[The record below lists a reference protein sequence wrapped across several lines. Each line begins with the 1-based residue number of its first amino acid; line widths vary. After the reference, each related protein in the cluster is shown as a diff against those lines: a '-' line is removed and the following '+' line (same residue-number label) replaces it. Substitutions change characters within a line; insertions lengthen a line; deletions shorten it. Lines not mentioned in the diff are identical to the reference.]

1 MSDTTPNNS
10 GSNPEKKSEYD
21 MNTSDKFEFLSAY
34 IDNEIKSAEE
44 NETIKKR
51 IESEPDIHNRYTF
64 EKLSKNCIRS
74 RVKRIETPLYI
85 YKNIG
90 LGIEEII
97 KNNSAPRILNTHSS
111 ITTNKNPNLSHPNF
125 TNPNYTN
132 QFQNEKTNLK
142 RYLIYGGYA
151 LIALV
156 IMSFAISY
164 YLRSNSELQDNPS
177 FAENDIV
184 SVSRSIFSK
193 VESGQVKTQF
203 NSNNA
208 KELEDSMNK
217 YVDFKV
223 FVPDVKDAELIGGVC
238 NEINGEKLA
247 HFIHKKG
254 NMIIYT
260 LQANLKDV
268 MNHDRIIMCKDFKDN
283 ITSGKNWFPC
293 NKDKN
298 NTAVIWF
305 KDNVV
310 CSSVAHMD
318 SKDISAILTN
328 YK

>member
-21 MNTSDKFEFLSAY
+21 KNTSDKFEFLSAF

-74 RVKRIETPLYI
+74 RIKRIETPLYI

-142 RYLIYGGYA
+142 RYLIYGGMGYSSEA
-151 LIALV
+151 P
-156 IMSFAISY
+156 MDRSY
-164 YLRSNSELQDNPS
+164 RD
-177 FAENDIV
+177 
-184 SVSRSIFSK
+184 SRINRIF
-193 VESGQVKTQF
+193 EGT
-203 NSNNA
+203 
-208 KELEDSMNK
+208 
-217 YVDFKV
+217 
-223 FVPDVKDAELIGGVC
+223 
-238 NEINGEKLA
+238 NEINL
-247 HFIHKKG
+247 HSFI
-254 NMIIYT
+254 
-260 LQANLKDV
+260 
-268 MNHDRIIMCKDFKDN
+268 
-283 ITSGKNWFPC
+283 
-293 NKDKN
+293 
-298 NTAVIWF
+298 
-305 KDNVV
+305 
-310 CSSVAHMD
+310 
-318 SKDISAILTN
+318 N
-328 YK
+328 YIV

>member
-21 MNTSDKFEFLSAY
+21 KNTSDKFEFLSAF

-51 IESEPDIHNRYTF
+51 IESEPDIHNRYT
-64 EKLSKNCIRS
+64 
-74 RVKRIETPLYI
+74 
-85 YKNIG
+85 
-90 LGIEEII
+90 
-97 KNNSAPRILNTHSS
+97 LNTHSS

-184 SVSRSIFSK
+184 SVSRSIFNK

-203 NSNNA
+203 NSNSA

-283 ITSGKNWFPC
+283 
-293 NKDKN
+293 
-298 NTAVIWF
+298 
-305 KDNVV
+305 VV

-318 SKDISAILTN
+318 SNDISAILTN